1 MRILFIED
9 EEDLS
14 ALGAEQLRSM
24 GHEVFEAPDLE
35 TARIYLNDPTLKFH
49 LIIADHRLPDG
60 FGIDFLIHQTKVSPQ
75 IPSVIV
81 SGCLTAADA
90 ALLTRMG
97 IPYFRKP
104 VLYSH
109 VVRKLRQAPP
119 VDGDSKSY
127 DGDYA
132 DDDERESGSTG
143 WLRGIFDRFRR
154 D

>member
-1 MRILFIED
+1 MRWARSNSEVW
-9 EEDLS
+9 
-14 ALGAEQLRSM
+14 GTKYLR
-24 GHEVFEAPDLE
+24 LRIWR
-35 TARIYLNDPTLKFH
+35 TARTYLNDPSLKFH

-90 ALLTRMG
+90 ALLNRMG
-97 IPYFRKP
+97 IPYYRKP

-119 VDGDSKSY
+119 VDP
-127 DGDYA
+127 DGFDE
-132 DDDERESGSTG
+132 DDDAADESQSGSSG

-154 D
+154 Q